1 MYKIVLIRHG
11 ESAWNKE
18 NRFTGW
24 QDVPLSGK
32 GLAEAKAA
40 GELLKKEGYV
50 FDKAYTSVLRRAI
63 KTLWCVLEETD
74 LMWIPVEKSWRLNE
88 RHYGALQG
96 LNKAETA
103 AEYGDEQV
111 KIWRRSYATR
121 PPLLTKDDERWPG
134 HESRYASLSPAELP
148 LGECLEDTVAR
159 VVPYWR
165 EVIAPEVRAGRRL
178 IIAAHG
184 NSLRA
189 LVKYLDDV
197 SEKDILELN
206 IPTGV
211 PLVYELDEELKPIRH
226 YYLGDAEA
234 IVAAQAAPRVAL
246 GEEGAVAAQVEPVK
260 AVYTVDEGVV
270 GIFAE
275 ASAVRAGGVCRRTG
289 RGHEVGFVQGREE
302 LLARDRSAFDHEV
315 GHGVLG
321 IGRIEITQ
329 DNGAAVVET
338 ENKVIAGTF
347 QRCLISREVEVD
359 SAVPGR
365 FEDGLSARF
374 RLIEN
379 DVRHIRTP

>member
-1 MYKIVLIRHG
+1 MSENPSTMTLVIIRHG
-11 ESAWNKE
+11 ESEWNKK
-18 NRFTGW
+18 NLFTGW
-24 QDVPLSGK
+24 ADVDLSETGRREAAE
-32 GLAEAKAA
+32 GGRALAEA
-40 GELLKKEGYV
+40 G
-50 FDKAYTSVLRRAI
+50 FDFDLCYTSYLKRAI
-63 KTLWCVLEETD
+63 HTLQIVLD
-74 LMWIPVEKSWRLNE
+74 NMDRNWLPVIKSWRLNE

-103 AEYGDEQV
+103 AKYGEDQV

-234 IVAAQAAPRVAL
+234 IAAAQAAVAKQ
-246 GEEGAVAAQVEPVK
+246 G
-260 AVYTVDEGVV
+260 
-270 GIFAE
+270 
-275 ASAVRAGGVCRRTG
+275 SA
-289 RGHEVGFVQGREE
+289 
-302 LLARDRSAFDHEV
+302 
-315 GHGVLG
+315 
-321 IGRIEITQ
+321 
-329 DNGAAVVET
+329 
-338 ENKVIAGTF
+338 KK
-347 QRCLISREVEVD
+347 
-359 SAVPGR
+359 
-365 FEDGLSARF
+365 
-374 RLIEN
+374 
-379 DVRHIRTP
+379 